1 MTRRGP
7 GGDDSSGG
15 PAAGTVDGGA
25 AGRSAPPAPYR
36 LVSLPVKY
44 LPVLVIAADTDWSL
58 TNAFWPNAFTS
69 GFAVQAT
76 SAFVTPPWWRPRPG
90 RP

>member
-1 MTRRGP
+1 M
-7 GGDDSSGG
+7 
-15 PAAGTVDGGA
+15 
-25 AGRSAPPAPYR
+25 
-36 LVSLPVKY
+36 PVKY